1 MATLLGTII
10 FVYVMWLVVKPLVAR
25 YMKRKFQQKVN
36 DMFRQAMGGD
46 PFAQGAYGG
55 QQGSGA
61 QRQQEYEARRE
72 RKRKIFGRD
81 EGEYIEFEEIHVTAD
96 YTSQSADNGNPRN
109 KRAYT
114 PREPQISDAEW
125 EEI

>member
-1 MATLLGTII
+1 MITLLGTII

-46 PFAQGAYGG
+46 AFGAGAYGSQQGAYG
-55 QQGSGA
+55 
-61 QRQQEYEARRE
+61 QREQEPRASRE
-72 RKRKIFGRD
+72 RKRKIFSRD

-96 YTSQSADNGNPRN
+96 YTSQQDTSAPRN

-114 PREPQISDAEW
+114 PREPQVSDAEW

>member
-1 MATLLGTII
+1 
-10 FVYVMWLVVKPLVAR
+10 MWLVVKPLVAR
-25 YMKRKFQQKVN
+25 YMKRKFQEKVN

-46 PFAQGAYGG
+46 AFGSGAYGNRQGAYGH
-55 QQGSGA
+55 
-61 QRQQEYEARRE
+61 RKQEPPRE
-72 RKRKIFGRD
+72 RKRKIFSRD

-96 YTSQSADNGNPRN
+96 YTSQQDNTNSRD

-114 PREPQISDAEW
+114 PREPQVSDAEW

>member
-1 MATLLGTII
+1 
-10 FVYVMWLVVKPLVAR
+10 MWLVVKPLVAR

-46 PFAQGAYGG
+46 AFGAGAYGNQQGAYG
-55 QQGSGA
+55 
-61 QRQQEYEARRE
+61 QREQEPRASRE
-72 RKRKIFGRD
+72 RKRKIFSRD

-96 YTSQSADNGNPRN
+96 YTSQQDTSAPRN

-114 PREPQISDAEW
+114 PREPQVSDAEW